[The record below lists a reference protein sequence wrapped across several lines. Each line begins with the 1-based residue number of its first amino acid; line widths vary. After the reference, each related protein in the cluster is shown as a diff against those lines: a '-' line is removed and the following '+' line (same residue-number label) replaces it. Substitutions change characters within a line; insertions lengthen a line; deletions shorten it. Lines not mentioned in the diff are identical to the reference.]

1 MGALIFEN
9 EIGKFL
15 RKQNSREAPCVR
27 MRDNGS
33 LVIPTPSNSNFAI
46 VQRKT
51 GKLPSKYERRQF
63 FLNSSISYFF
73 SPIFSLCQQRIIS
86 ELTRA

>member
-46 VQRKT
+46 VQRET
-51 GKLPSKYERRQF
+51 GKLPSKYDRRKRPF
-63 FLNSSISYFF
+63 LKFLNS
-73 SPIFSLCQQRIIS
+73 
-86 ELTRA
+86 

>member
-27 MRDNGS
+27 VRDVIFNDS
-33 LVIPTPSNSNFAI
+33 LAI
-46 VQRKT
+46 M
-51 GKLPSKYERRQF
+51 GIL
-63 FLNSSISYFF
+63 
-73 SPIFSLCQQRIIS
+73 IS
-86 ELTRA
+86 ETEIGKFVRGTGCENER